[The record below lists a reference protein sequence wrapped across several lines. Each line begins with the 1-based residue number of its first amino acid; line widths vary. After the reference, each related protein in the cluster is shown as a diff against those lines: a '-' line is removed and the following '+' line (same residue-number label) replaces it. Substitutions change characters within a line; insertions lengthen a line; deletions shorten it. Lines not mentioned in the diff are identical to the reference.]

1 MTSNMRKEAELK
13 KQLALLEQKLDMQN
27 KLYSD
32 AQGNFEQKKDQNSQK
47 NHEIKE
53 FTELVKELR
62 KESKG
67 LRGQLKVAQQHIK
80 DLQSE
85 QSVTQETSE

>member
-1 MTSNMRKEAELK
+1 M
-13 KQLALLEQKLDMQN
+13 EQKLEMQN

-67 LRGQLKVAQQHIK
+67 LRGQLKVAQ
-80 DLQSE
+80 
-85 QSVTQETSE
+85 